1 MISFK
6 NESDRLE
13 ALQAMEHNMNEEF
26 RATLQ
31 YICHRISSKGQEE
44 VLAESFKTAALD
56 EMSHILYFSDLI
68 TKFGGTPQFKEWQV
82 DRSNAVKMM
91 LDTDVQL
98 EEAATQRYRE
108 QIERFKGYPE
118 LVAMLQSVLDD
129 EEDHEK
135 TFKRY
140 LGEHV

>member
-13 ALQAMEHNMNEEF
+13 ALQAMERNMNEEI
-26 RATLQ
+26 RAAMQ

-82 DRSNAVKMM
+82 DRSNEVKMM

-98 EEAATQRYRE
+98 EEAATQRYRG
-108 QIERFKGYPE
+108 QIERFEGYPE
-118 LVAMLQSVLDD
+118 LVAILQSVLDD

-135 TFKRY
+135 IFKRY
-140 LGEHV
+140 IREHV

>member
-6 NESDRLE
+6 NESDRQE
-13 ALQAMEHNMNEEF
+13 ALQAMELNMNEEI
-26 RATLQ
+26 RATMQ

-68 TKFGGTPQFKEWQV
+68 TKFGGMPRFKEWQV
-82 DRSNAVKMM
+82 DRSNEVKMM
-91 LDTDVQL
+91 LNTDIQL
-98 EEAATQRYRE
+98 EEAARKRYRS
-108 QIERFKGYPE
+108 QIGRFEGYPE
-118 LVAMLQSVLDD
+118 LVAILQSVLDD

-135 TFKRY
+135 VFKRY
-140 LGEHV
+140 LREHV